1 MKPLFSK
8 LYTFISLA
16 TPHVGSRFPDSKL
29 VSTGMWAL
37 FKWKKYK
44 ALKVREQKGL
54 KFSDSNRCC
63 ILIIVTHMIYL
74 CIAVYIVDYCLYIAI
89 SLSLEFCC
97 CYIVFTMY
105 YPHI

>member
-54 KFSDSNRCC
+54 KFSDSYCCC
-63 ILIIVTHMIYL
+63 ILKVVTHMIY
-74 CIAVYIVDYCLYIAI
+74 
-89 SLSLEFCC
+89 
-97 CYIVFTMY
+97 
-105 YPHI
+105 